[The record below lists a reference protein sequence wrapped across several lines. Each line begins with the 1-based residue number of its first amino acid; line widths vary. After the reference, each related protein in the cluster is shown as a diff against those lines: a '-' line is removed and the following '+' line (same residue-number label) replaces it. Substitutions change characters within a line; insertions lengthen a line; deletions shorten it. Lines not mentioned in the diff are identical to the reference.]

1 MPPSLPERARPPED
15 ISPAEF
21 FTRWIPA
28 SVARDDSRRQRLG
41 DTRACLVFQLSG
53 EQGGAFTLEIDAGE
67 VRGVVGRSVAPDLEV
82 EVEFETWRQLNR
94 GEITAPEA
102 VLRRRLKLSGDFVL
116 ALKLHLI
123 LG

>member
-1 MPPSLPERARPPED
+1 MAPSTAGRARPPDD
-15 ISPAEF
+15 ISPAEC

-28 SVARDDSRRQRLG
+28 SVARDDTRRQRLG

-53 EQGGAFTLEIDAGE
+53 DQGGSFTLEIDAGE
-67 VRGVVGRSVAPDLEV
+67 VRGVVGRSAEPDLEV

-94 GEITAPEA
+94 GDISAPEA